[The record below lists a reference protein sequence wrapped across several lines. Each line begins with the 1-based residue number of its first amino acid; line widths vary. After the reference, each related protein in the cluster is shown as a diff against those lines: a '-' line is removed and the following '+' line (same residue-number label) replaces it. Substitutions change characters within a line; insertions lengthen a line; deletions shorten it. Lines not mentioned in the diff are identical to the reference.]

1 MNNELSGMKAF
12 VTVAELGSFSKAAEV
27 LNLTQPALTRKIQ
40 KIESNLNTALFERT
54 TRKIMLTQAGKML
67 LPKAKSLIASL
78 DAAIFNISNLTS
90 NVHDTVTLSC
100 IPTAVFYFLPRASFN
115 LISVTPISKFEFM
128 NKV

>member
-40 KIESNLNTALFERT
+40 KIENNLNTTLFERT
-54 TRKIMLTQAGKML
+54 TRKITLTQAGQML

-78 DAAIFNISNLTS
+78 DAAIFNLSSLTC
-90 NVHDTVTLSC
+90 NVHDTGN
-100 IPTAVFYFLPRASFN
+100 AAN
-115 LISVTPISKFEFM
+115 LLI
-128 NKV
+128 

>member
-54 TRKIMLTQAGKML
+54 TRKSC
-67 LPKAKSLIASL
+67 SLKQEKCFFQRQS
-78 DAAIFNISNLTS
+78 
-90 NVHDTVTLSC
+90 H
-100 IPTAVFYFLPRASFN
+100 
-115 LISVTPISKFEFM
+115 
-128 NKV
+128 

>member
-54 TRKIMLTQAGKML
+54 TRKIMLTQAGKCFFQRQ
-67 LPKAKSLIASL
+67 S
-78 DAAIFNISNLTS
+78 
-90 NVHDTVTLSC
+90 H
-100 IPTAVFYFLPRASFN
+100 
-115 LISVTPISKFEFM
+115 
-128 NKV
+128 

>member
-54 TRKIMLTQAGKML
+54 TRKIMLTKQEKCFFQRQ
-67 LPKAKSLIASL
+67 S
-78 DAAIFNISNLTS
+78 
-90 NVHDTVTLSC
+90 H
-100 IPTAVFYFLPRASFN
+100 
-115 LISVTPISKFEFM
+115 
-128 NKV
+128 